1 MRAMVRDAWPY
12 SGHIGQSPD
21 PLQCNY
27 ISQLR
32 AALASSS
39 GDASKYKLC
48 HGSLHL
54 MGESFNWT
62 TASTYNFFWTCY
74 LLHYL
79 LLYNSLLQSTAVQWS
94 CHPSP
99 SSLGPSQIF
108 VFIIISSICYYIRKL
123 TISVFV
129 VFSCTQ
135 PSSSRR

>member
-1 MRAMVRDAWPY
+1 MVRDAWPY

-39 GDASKYKLC
+39 SDASKYKLC

-62 TASTYNFFWTCY
+62 TAATYNFFWTYYTIHCII
-74 LLHYL
+74 LCSNPLQCSGHATPHPHPLAHHRSLSL
-79 LLYNSLLQSTAVQWS
+79 LLFPQSVIT
-94 CHPSP
+94 
-99 SSLGPSQIF
+99 LEN
-108 VFIIISSICYYIRKL
+108 
-123 TISVFV
+123 
-129 VFSCTQ
+129 
-135 PSSSRR
+135 

>member
-1 MRAMVRDAWPY
+1 MVRDAWPY

-54 MGESFNWT
+54 MG
-62 TASTYNFFWTCY
+62 
-74 LLHYL
+74 
-79 LLYNSLLQSTAVQWS
+79 SLLIGQQ
-94 CHPSP
+94 
-99 SSLGPSQIF
+99 QQ
-108 VFIIISSICYYIRKL
+108 L
-123 TISVFV
+123 TISFGPATLSTV
-129 VFSCTQ
+129 
-135 PSSSRR
+135 